1 MSQTIINRIFISL
14 FCAALISLSSFI
26 FDANSRIALLEAHS
40 MQQDGLAKENQDNF
54 RKLDESIG
62 RLNTVLSILNDR
74 LSRSGQKIVIPSEGS
89 N

>member
-1 MSQTIINRIFISL
+1 MSQTIFNRIFVSL
-14 FCAALISLSSFI
+14 FCAAAVAMSSFI
-26 FDANSRIALLEAHS
+26 FNANSRLALLEAHS
-40 MQQDGLAKENQDNF
+40 TQQDGLAKENQENF